1 MAILRGTQ
9 IDGADDVLAS
19 KRHADILKLLEID
32 GSIAVADLAE
42 RLGVSLETI
51 RRDIKPLAE
60 RGALLRLHGAVA
72 LPTAIGEA
80 PFERRMRENSAAK
93 KKIAEC
99 AARTIADG
107 ESLMLDTGTT
117 TSLLA
122 RELLG
127 HRRLTVVTNS
137 SDVARVLAN
146 VNGNRVFMAG
156 GEIRPDNGAA
166 FGLSAIEF
174 AARFTVDHAVIS
186 AGAIDRLGVMDYEI
200 EEADFARTVLSRGR
214 RRMVVTDCS
223 KFNRAGLVRV
233 CAFTET
239 DEIVTDAAPPAEIA
253 QAIEHAGARLSVA
266 D

>member
-1 MAILRGTQ
+1 M
-9 IDGADDVLAS
+9 LAS
-19 KRHADILKLLEID
+19 KRHGDILKLLEID
-32 GSIAVADLAE
+32 GSMAVSDLAE

-60 RGALLRLHGAVA
+60 SGAVLRLHGSVA
-72 LPTAIGEA
+72 LPTALGEA

-99 AARTIADG
+99 VARTIGDG

-117 TSLLA
+117 TSFLA

-137 SDVARVLAN
+137 CDIARVLAN
-146 VNGNRVFMAG
+146 VNGNRVFLAG

-174 AARFTVDHAVIS
+174 VSRFSVDHAIVS
-186 AGAIDRLGVMDYEI
+186 AGAIDQSGILDYEI
-200 EEADFARTVLSRGR
+200 EEADLARCVLSRGR
-214 RRMVVTDCS
+214 RRLVVTDGS
-223 KFNRAGLVRV
+223 KFGRSGLVRV
-233 CAFTET
+233 CGFGEMDA
-239 DEIVTDAAPPAEIA
+239 IVTDARPDHDMAT
-253 QAIEHAGARLSVA
+253 AISEAGASLIIA
-266 D
+266 E